1 MKTSTASKKTIR
13 KNSSASIL
21 SRSGPITPDSSSSA
35 TPSAPRLTISH
46 RSVSSLQPDPEN
58 ARLHSEKQIAKIAKS
73 IAAFGYNVPILIDK
87 ESRVLAGH
95 GRLAACKL
103 LGWKEVP
110 TITLDHL
117 TPEQARAFM
126 IADNRLSD
134 TSTWD
139 DTLLAT
145 QLKFLSEADINFDV
159 DAIGFEMA
167 EIDLRIQ
174 RLNTAADEE
183 EEPLPVT
190 QGPAV
195 SRLGDLW
202 RLGSHR
208 LLCGN
213 ALDVQSYSQ
222 LLNGISV
229 STVFTD
235 PPFNVAIQGHVS
247 GKGSIRHNEFAMASG
262 EMSVEEFTSFLKTA
276 LSRIKENTK
285 PGAILFLCMDWR
297 HIRELT
303 DAAIHNNLVMQNLC
317 VWDKG
322 VGGMG
327 SLYRSQH
334 ELVFVYKAGN
344 ASHTNNVQLGK
355 FGRNR
360 TNVWPYAGANS
371 FARKTDEG
379 NLLALHPTVKPVAL
393 VADALLDA
401 SLRGESVLDPFM
413 GSGTTILAA
422 EQTGRIAYGIEL
434 DPHYVDVAIQRWQ
447 RKTGQ
452 KAMHAVSGELFD
464 DLFEQSLSEVTSG
477 EGV

>member
-1 MKTSTASKKTIR
+1 MQPHMTLSNPLENAMKTKTLSNATSCKK
-13 KNSSASIL
+13 SAAPKR
-21 SRSGPITPDSSSSA
+21 RSGRLNEPVVVDSA
-35 TPSAPRLTISH
+35 QASAPRLTISH
-46 RSVSSLQPDPEN
+46 RSISSLKPDPQN
-58 ARLHSEKQIAKIAKS
+58 ARLHSEKQIAQIAKS
-73 IAAFGYNVPILIDK
+73 IAAFGYNVPILIDQVGK
-87 ESRVLAGH
+87 VLAGH
-95 GRLAACKL
+95 GRLAACQL
-103 LGWKEVP
+103 LGWTEVP

-134 TSTWD
+134 TSIWD

-145 QLKFLSEADINFDV
+145 HLKFLSEADINFDL

-174 RLNTAADEE
+174 GLNTSTEEE
-183 EEPLPVT
+183 EEPLPAT
-190 QGPAV
+190 QGPAATE
-195 SRLGDLW
+195 LGDLW
-202 RLGSHR
+202 HLGPHR

-213 ALDVQSYSQ
+213 ALEVESYSQ
-222 LLNGISV
+222 LLNGSAV

-247 GKGSIRHNEFAMASG
+247 GKGNIRHHEFAMASG
-262 EMSVEEFTSFLKTA
+262 EMSVEEFTAFLTTA
-276 LSRIKENTK
+276 MFRIKENTK

-303 DAAIHNNLVMQNLC
+303 DAGIHNNFVLQNLC

-334 ELVFVYKAGN
+334 ELVFVYKSGN

-371 FARKTDEG
+371 FARKTDG
-379 NLLALHPTVKPVAL
+379 
-393 VADALLDA
+393 
-401 SLRGESVLDPFM
+401 G
-413 GSGTTILAA
+413 
-422 EQTGRIAYGIEL
+422 
-434 DPHYVDVAIQRWQ
+434 
-447 RKTGQ
+447 
-452 KAMHAVSGELFD
+452 
-464 DLFEQSLSEVTSG
+464 
-477 EGV
+477 

>member
-1 MKTSTASKKTIR
+1 MKTSIASNRTVPKKPSASK
-13 KNSSASIL
+13 L
-21 SRSGPITPDSSSSA
+21 SRTGLTTPALSS
-35 TPSAPRLTISH
+35 TNPSAPRLTMSH

-58 ARLHSEKQIAKIAKS
+58 ARLHSEKQIAQIAES

-87 ESRVLAGH
+87 EGKVLAGH
-95 GRLAACKL
+95 GRLAACQL

-145 QLKFLSEADINFDV
+145 QLKFLSEADINFDL
-159 DAIGFEMA
+159 DAVGFEMA

-174 RLNTAADEE
+174 GLNLSAEE
-183 EEPLPVT
+183 DEEPLPAI

-195 SRLGDLW
+195 SQIGDLW
-202 RLGSHR
+202 QLGPHR

-213 ALDVQSYSQ
+213 ALEIESYSQ
-222 LLNGISV
+222 LLNGIAV

-262 EMSVEEFTSFLKTA
+262 EMSVEEFTSFLTTA

-303 DAAIHNNLVMQNLC
+303 DAAIHNNLVLQNLC

-452 KAMHAVSGELFD
+452 KAIHAVSGELFD
-464 DLFEQSLSEVTSG
+464 DVLEQGLSEVTSG

>member
-1 MKTSTASKKTIR
+1 MKAK
-13 KNSSASIL
+13 SAS
-21 SRSGPITPDSSSSA
+21 T
-35 TPSAPRLTISH
+35 TVVKPRLVISY
-46 RSVSSLQPDPEN
+46 RSISSLQPDPEN
-58 ARLHSEKQIAKIAKS
+58 ARVHSEKQIAQIAKS
-73 IAAFGYNVPILIDK
+73 ITAFGYNVPILIDK
-87 ESRVLAGH
+87 AGKVLAGH
-95 GRLAACKL
+95 GRLAACQL
-103 LGWKEVP
+103 LGWTEVP
-110 TITLDHL
+110 TITLEHM
-117 TPEQARAFM
+117 TAEQARAFV
-126 IADNRLSD
+126 IADNRLCD

-145 QLKFLSEADINFDV
+145 HLQFLSDANLNFDL

-174 RLNTAADEE
+174 GLHQGAPVDEKS
-183 EEPLPVT
+183 LPIN

-195 SRLGDLW
+195 TKPGDLW
-202 RLGSHR
+202 HLGPHR

-213 ALDVQSYSQ
+213 ALNSEHYKQ
-222 LLNGISV
+222 LLKDISI

-235 PPFNVAIQGHVS
+235 PPFNVAIQGHVC
-247 GKGSIRHNEFAMASG
+247 GKGSIRHNEFAMASS
-262 EMSVEEFTSFLKTA
+262 EMSIEQFTTFLTDTVAKM
-276 LSRIKENTK
+276 KDHTK
-285 PGAILFLCMDWR
+285 PGAILFICMDWR
-297 HIRELT
+297 HLRELS
-303 DAAIHNNLVMQNLC
+303 DAALANKLSLQNLC

-334 ELVFVYKAGN
+334 ELVFVYKSGN
-344 ASHTNNVQLGK
+344 SSHTNNVQLGK

-360 TNVWPYAGANS
+360 TNVWPYAGVNS
-371 FARKTDEG
+371 FARQTDEG

-401 SLRGESVLDPFM
+401 SLRGDSVLDPFM

-422 EQTGRIAYGIEL
+422 EQTGRVAYGMEL

-452 KAMHAVSGELFD
+452 KALQAITGESFD
-464 DLFEQSLSEVTSG
+464 ALFEIMARNQVEEKQV
-477 EGV
+477 

>member
-1 MKTSTASKKTIR
+1 MKTSIFSNTTSKRKPASPKHSQRGADTKAAAT
-13 KNSSASIL
+13 
-21 SRSGPITPDSSSSA
+21 SA
-35 TPSAPRLTISH
+35 TPSATRLTISH

-58 ARLHSEKQIAKIAKS
+58 ARLHSEKQIAQIAKS
-73 IAAFGYNVPILIDK
+73 IATFGYNVPILIDK
-87 ESRVLAGH
+87 DGKVLAGH
-95 GRLAACKL
+95 GRLAACQL
-103 LGWKEVP
+103 LGWTEVP

-117 TPEQARAFM
+117 TPEQARAFV

-139 DTLLAT
+139 ETLLAT
-145 QLKFLSEADINFDV
+145 QLKILSDADLNFDL

-174 RLNTAADEE
+174 GLNDPAKDEE
-183 EEPLPVT
+183 DPFPVS

-195 SRLGDLW
+195 SQLGDLW
-202 RLGSHR
+202 QLGPHH

-213 ALDVQSYSQ
+213 ALDSACYSQ
-222 LLNGISV
+222 LLNGIRV
-229 STVFTD
+229 SAVFTD

-247 GKGSIRHNEFAMASG
+247 GKGSIRHAEFAMASG
-262 EMSVEEFTSFLKTA
+262 EMTTKEFTDFLKTA
-276 LSRIKENTK
+276 MTVMAGHVNA
-285 PGAILFLCMDWR
+285 GAIVFICMDWR

-303 DAAIHNNLVMQNLC
+303 DAAIEARFALQNLC

-334 ELVFVYKAGN
+334 ELVFVYKVGN
-344 ASHTNNVQLGK
+344 APHTNNVQLGR

-371 FARKTDEG
+371 FARKTEEG

-401 SLRGESVLDPFM
+401 SKRGDRVLDPFM

-452 KAMHAVSGELFD
+452 QAVHAVTGECFD
-464 DLFEQSLSEVTSG
+464 ALLEQALTIDSSA
-477 EGV
+477 EGL

>member
-1 MKTSTASKKTIR
+1 MKTSIASNTTVRKKTSASK
-13 KNSSASIL
+13 L
-21 SRSGPITPDSSSSA
+21 SRSGSHTPVPFSAA

-46 RSVSSLQPDPEN
+46 RSVCSLQPAPEN
-58 ARLHSEKQIAKIAKS
+58 ARLHSEKQIAQIAKS

-87 ESRVLAGH
+87 ESKVLAGH
-95 GRLAACKL
+95 GRLAACQL

-145 QLKFLSEADINFDV
+145 QLKFLSEADINFDL

-174 RLNTAADEE
+174 GLNTSAEDE
-183 EEPLPVT
+183 EEPLPATPGSAVT
-190 QGPAV
+190 Q
-195 SRLGDLW
+195 LGDLW
-202 RLGSHR
+202 HLGQHR

-213 ALDVQSYSQ
+213 ALEVESYSK
-222 LLNGISV
+222 LLNGIAV
-229 STVFTD
+229 SAVFTD

-262 EMSVEEFTSFLKTA
+262 EMSVEEFTAFLTTA
-276 LSRIKENTK
+276 LSRLKKNTK

-303 DAAIHNNLVMQNLC
+303 DAAIQNNLVMQNLC

-344 ASHTNNVQLGK
+344 VPHTNNVQLGK

-379 NLLALHPTVKPVAL
+379 NLLALHPTVKPIAL

-452 KAMHAVSGELFD
+452 KAVHALSGKLFD
-464 DLFEQSLSEVTSG
+464 DLLEQGLSDVTSG

>member
-1 MKTSTASKKTIR
+1 MKTSIATNATSRKKPSASK
-13 KNSSASIL
+13 L
-21 SRSGPITPDSSSSA
+21 SRSGLNTPALSSIN
-35 TPSAPRLTISH
+35 PSAPRLTISH
-46 RSVSSLQPDPEN
+46 RFVSSLLPDPEN
-58 ARLHSEKQIAKIAKS
+58 ARLHSEKQIAQIAKS

-87 ESRVLAGH
+87 EGKVLAGH
-95 GRLAACKL
+95 GRLAACQL

-139 DTLLAT
+139 DNLLAT
-145 QLKFLSEADINFDV
+145 QLKFLSEADINFDL

-174 RLNTAADEE
+174 GLNTPVEDE
-183 EEPLPVT
+183 EEPLPT
-190 QGPAV
+190 NQGPVV
-195 SRLGDLW
+195 SQLGDLW
-202 RLGSHR
+202 YLGSHH

-213 ALDVQSYSQ
+213 ALDVESYSQ
-222 LLNGISV
+222 LLNGIAV

-262 EMSVEEFTSFLKTA
+262 EMSVDEFTAFLTTA
-276 LSRIKENTK
+276 LSRIKENAK

-303 DAAIHNNLVMQNLC
+303 DAAIQNALVLQNLC

-413 GSGTTILAA
+413 GSGTTIMAA

-452 KAMHAVSGELFD
+452 KAVHAISGELFD
-464 DLFEQSLSEVTSG
+464 DLLEQGLSEVTSG